1 MRWLFVAPERG
12 DVRRKASGIES
23 HRDRGGRESADAGRQ
38 VVPEPTRHQRR
49 HLRTPLCGLAD
60 LHWAISAPHWFK
72 GVTEHFRYTRLHD
85 VFALLVPVE
94 LP

>member
-1 MRWLFVAPERG
+1 MRWLFIAPERG

-23 HRDRGGRESADAGRQ
+23 HRDRGGRESADVGRQ

-49 HLRTPLCGLAD
+49 HLRIPLCGLAD
-60 LHWAISAPHWFK
+60 LHWAISAPHQPK

-85 VFALLVPVE
+85 VFALLAPVE

>member
-23 HRDRGGRESADAGRQ
+23 HRDRGGRESADAFRQ
-38 VVPEPTRHQRR
+38 VVPESTRHQRR

-60 LHWAISAPHWFK
+60 LHWAISAPQQPN
-72 GVTEHFRYTRLHD
+72 GVTEHIRFTRLHD
-85 VFALLVPVE
+85 VFALLAPVE